1 MPVFY
6 YRRIRPLLIRA
17 FVGPSVGRLTVFLSE
32 RVVLLVAVLKGDVSV
47 AGSLAPMFGVEG
59 GGVALCLVPPVSVF
73 PFPILFLFLFQR
85 LFLSVF
91 PFPFLLLFLF
101 VFQLLRLLL
110 IGQFCQSIEGKK
122 NKKQKNVQHLRTG
135 RGKFAP

>member
-6 YRRIRPLLIRA
+6 YRRIRPLIIRA

-59 GGVALCLVPPVSVF
+59 GGVALYLAP
-73 PFPILFLFLFQR
+73 PFPILFLFSFQR